1 MAGFFIYMFAI
12 HLTNVVKNLTQ
23 NLPKIS
29 VIMAVY
35 NTDFIFV
42 KRAIDSVLK
51 QSFQNF
57 KLIVVDDGSDYDP
70 EQKLLR
76 YIAPFKHKITYLH
89 HLNCGQSQSINK
101 AILQSESE
109 FVTILD
115 SDDEYEPNHLQA
127 CLNEMLNADLIASTT
142 KTIVDKEEDY
152 FVPDK
157 FDRSTSIHVDDCI
170 LFATLF
176 GKREVFTRLKFHD
189 SYAADAHFY
198 ERASE
203 QFNVKKV
210 DLRTYIYYR
219 NNPNSICAKMK
230 NNNFVLVA

>member
-1 MAGFFIYMFAI
+1 MPQDQPQ
-12 HLTNVVKNLTQ
+12 V
-23 NLPKIS
+23 S

-57 KLIVVDDGSDYDP
+57 KLIILDDGSDYDP

-76 YIAPFKHKITYLH
+76 YIAPFNHKISYQYH
-89 HLNCGQSQSINK
+89 PNCGQSHSINK
-101 AILQSESE
+101 GILQSNSE
-109 FVTILD
+109 YITILD
-115 SDDEYEPNHLQA
+115 SDDEYEPHHLQN
-127 CLNEMLNADLIASTT
+127 CLNEMQHADLIASTT

-157 FDRSTSIHVDDCI
+157 HDRSASIHVDDCI

-176 GKREVFTRLKFHD
+176 GKKEVFKAIQFHD
-189 SYAADAHFY
+189 AYAADAHFY
-198 ERASE
+198 ERAAE
-203 QFNVKKV
+203 QFKVKKV
-210 DLRTYIYYR
+210 NLRTYIYYR